1 MMMIII
7 TITIDYSTMMILIKM
22 IIRSDNATSLLSN
35 SVVTDNKK

>member
-35 SVVTDNKK
+35 PVSLTDNK

>member
-22 IIRSDNATSLLSN
+22 IIRSDNATSLLS
-35 SVVTDNKK
+35 VEL

>member
-22 IIRSDNATSLLSN
+22 IIRSHNATSLLSN
-35 SVVTDNKK
+35 PVSLTDNK